1 MDPSKVRVQP
11 AEFVLARQAEA
22 VLVGPSKLTTWLE
35 GEKYVTTSSAYAK
48 IKELN
53 DELQTGVLTVP
64 QEISATPV
72 DGDHATRTYKVMRVS
87 TMDEN
92 TKKMHEVLKDRIE
105 RKYMEPPVDKNTSIC
120 IIGDP
125 MQNPEEVLGRVRK
138 AAAQTVFEDDVK
150 TRQAHLRS
158 INHPRYP
165 VTPFMPTPDSTA
177 ARDGSPPVTKK
188 RATGFAAMLATP
200 KAVLEKKY
208 EEWDEYYRICKDRD
222 YLGRANVGPHSTR
235 QIIE

>member
-1 MDPSKVRVQP
+1 MRT
-11 AEFVLARQAEA
+11 LNARKRRRWNK
-22 VLVGPSKLTTWLE
+22 KLR
-35 GEKYVTTSSAYAK
+35 
-48 IKELN
+48 
-53 DELQTGVLTVP
+53 
-64 QEISATPV
+64 V

-125 MQNPEEVLGRVRK
+125 MQNPEEVLGRVRE
-138 AAAQTVFEDDVK
+138 AAAKTVFEDDVK

-177 ARDGSPPVTKK
+177 ARDGSPPVTK
-188 RATGFAAMLATP
+188 
-200 KAVLEKKY
+200 
-208 EEWDEYYRICKDRD
+208 EEGHWFCR
-222 YLGRANVGPHSTR
+222 NVGDAEGGCR
-235 QIIE
+235 REV